1 MAAFKYRLKQ
11 VYNLRER
18 KKKEQEQRVAE
29 AQAKVRQIELKVEE
43 KKQEIR
49 SVRQSMLVI
58 HHTLMTATDRF
69 LEKLDQDMVFLL
81 EDLRDANKELEFQRT
96 LLIKAQADLEALVK
110 HREKMYEEWQE
121 EEKKREM
128 KQLDEVAG
136 QRYFRAQ
143 QVQMQEEMEW
153 ETMMS
158 ELANEEELE
167 EEEQENVDKANG

>member
-49 SVRQSMLVI
+49 TVRQSMLVV
-58 HHTLMTATDRF
+58 HHTLMPATDRF
-69 LEKLDQDMVFLL
+69 LEKLNEDMVFLL
-81 EDLRDANKELEFQRT
+81 EDLQDANKELEFQRE

-143 QVQMQEEMEW
+143 QLQMQEELEW
-153 ETMMS
+153 EAALS
-158 ELANEEELE
+158 ELAEDEDA
-167 EEEQENVDKANG
+167 EEQENTDWARG